1 MQQEM
6 GRWVSVDNVLASH
19 TWDLALDHKNPSMVW
34 SVLAVPAL
42 RQQRKEDV
50 WDSLAN
56 QTSQSVKLQ
65 VQEEQRCMLQ
75 RGRENVQ
82 AVYGKGG

>member
-19 TWDLALDHKNPSMVW
+19 TWDLALDHKNPGMVW

-65 VQEEQRCMLQ
+65 VQEEEDSQHQSVLQ
-75 RGRENVQ
+75 TGHTHTRAQ
-82 AVYGKGG
+82 